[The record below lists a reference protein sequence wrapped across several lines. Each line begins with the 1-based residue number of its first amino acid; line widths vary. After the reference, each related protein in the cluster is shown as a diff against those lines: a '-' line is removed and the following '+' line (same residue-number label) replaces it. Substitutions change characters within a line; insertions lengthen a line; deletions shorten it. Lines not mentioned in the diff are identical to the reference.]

1 MSEGKSPIFERKG
14 LFCTD
19 ISDTNRNTPTDTDM
33 DSVYT
38 LQPPQNPHFEQQLP
52 QSPTETNTPILNWD
66 QYWSIDT
73 VRSNTSILNTY
84 TSTIRSNTPTM
95 ERNTP
100 SSRSNTPILDRKT
113 PSSRSNTPT
122 IERKILTKDKNTPT
136 RSNTPTMER
145 NTPSRSN
152 TPTMDK
158 NTSTKD
164 RNTPSRSNTP
174 TMGKKTYKKDKNKG
188 KNTISKNENIKNPIL
203 SALQDIPGIEF
214 TAEELAVFERNKDV
228 VL

>member
-1 MSEGKSPIFERKG
+1 MSEDKSPIFERKG
-14 LFCTD
+14 LFSTD

-52 QSPTETNTPILNWD
+52 QSPTETNTPIFNWA

-73 VRSNTSILNTY
+73 VRSNTSILNT
-84 TSTIRSNTPTM
+84 STIRSNTPTLD
-95 ERNTP
+95 RNTP
-100 SSRSNTPILDRKT
+100 SSRSNTPI
-113 PSSRSNTPT
+113 
-122 IERKILTKDKNTPT
+122 
-136 RSNTPTMER
+136 
-145 NTPSRSN
+145 
-152 TPTMDK
+152 
-158 NTSTKD
+158 
-164 RNTPSRSNTP
+164 
-174 TMGKKTYKKDKNKG
+174 MGKKTYKKDKNKG
-188 KNTISKNENIKNPIL
+188 KNIISKNENIKNPIL